1 MKRPRLRSRCALCTV
16 CSLGDG
22 CLLWACVV
30 QPTQVQAF
38 SGQNLWALVNVG
50 AWPNV
55 RVSTLISE
63 VSYPEGFVL
72 LVPYVQSAPS
82 CLLAPGL
89 LPWLMSQEVAFDIGS
104 VSYRGFVIRGSA
116 TTVGDPS
123 PFCTCHSC
131 TGQLAPTQSTST
143 TKCQA
148 TSARFNFVVMT
159 TASLCLVSASF

>member
-1 MKRPRLRSRCALCTV
+1 MKRPRLRSRLRIVHRLFPRRRVRTGSCDV
-16 CSLGDG
+16 K
-22 CLLWACVV
+22 
-30 QPTQVQAF
+30 PTQVQAF

-50 AWPNV
+50 GWPNV

-104 VSYRGFVIRGSA
+104 VVLSWVRKPRLRYHGWG
-116 TTVGDPS
+116 
-123 PFCTCHSC
+123 
-131 TGQLAPTQSTST
+131 ST
-143 TKCQA
+143 TFLHLSQLHR
-148 TSARFNFVVMT
+148 TARSHTVHEYH
-159 TASLCLVSASF
+159 